1 MSDLHT
7 VVHWAQA
14 AAGEVPASGGAAMTV
29 DDVKNFLVSPHGP
42 WAVLL
47 ALALL
52 FSIPKDPNRWL
63 AAFAP
68 GWFSL
73 VALIVAKH
81 VDFTLV
87 EQYGVVVSFFLGFR
101 SLAVGLT
108 SPLPPK
114 E

>member
-1 MSDLHT
+1 
-7 VVHWAQA
+7 
-14 AAGEVPASGGAAMTV
+14 MTI
-29 DDVKNFLVSPHGP
+29 DDVKNFLVSPQGP

-47 ALALL
+47 VLALL
-52 FSIPKDPNRWL
+52 FGIPRYPNRWL

-81 VDFTLV
+81 VEFTLA
-87 EQYGVVVSFFLGFR
+87 EQYGIIVSLFLAFR

-108 SPLPPK
+108 SPSPPK
-114 E
+114 D

>member
-1 MSDLHT
+1 
-7 VVHWAQA
+7 
-14 AAGEVPASGGAAMTV
+14 MTV
-29 DDVKNFLVSPHGP
+29 DDVKNFLASPHGP

-47 ALALL
+47 ALAVL
-52 FSIPKDPNRWL
+52 FSIPRYPNRWL

-81 VDFTLV
+81 VEFTLA
-87 EQYGVVVSFFLGFR
+87 EQYGLIVSFFLGFR

>member
-1 MSDLHT
+1 
-7 VVHWAQA
+7 
-14 AAGEVPASGGAAMTV
+14 MTV
-29 DDVKNFLVSPHGP
+29 DDVKNFLASPHGP
-42 WAVLL
+42 WAVLF

-52 FSIPKDPNRWL
+52 FSIPKYPNRWL

-73 VALIVAKH
+73 VVLIVAKH
-81 VDFTLV
+81 VEFTLA
-87 EQYGVVVSFFLGFR
+87 EQYGIIVSLFLAFR